1 MLFVVAMSAAAQ
13 SEPDGGTMMVDSI
26 AVVPPSA
33 ATEVLPG
40 GNMEPVM
47 PHGAISSV
55 ASPSRYVPATLAYP
69 INPLATALP
78 PMGFTPG
85 VANIASW
92 GSGGVYADGG
102 RVHLPGLMG
111 IETGSVNF
119 VQHMGP
125 VTVTL
130 FGSAAKYGYFRGL
143 STTYGFG
150 GALTYRFSDNLSMTV
165 FGSYNSA
172 ASVTQPAMMGYV
184 SAPVFGGYLDW
195 RFHPHWGVKA
205 GVQSY
210 RSIAYGRWETQPM
223 VIPYYRTSSGAEI
236 GIDVG
241 GILYQVIRSAA
252 SGSGSNWGNPG
263 NPTIDPRPSGVFI
276 RPRD

>member
-1 MLFVVAMSAAAQ
+1 MLLVVSVVASAQSGLENNVAVGDSAAVVA
-13 SEPDGGTMMVDSI
+13 PGRGVD
-26 AVVPPSA
+26 APSS
-33 ATEVLPG
+33 LG
-40 GNMEPVM
+40 MDSGF
-47 PHGAISSV
+47 PHGTVAPV

-69 INPLATALP
+69 INPLATAIP
-78 PMGFTPG
+78 PMSFTPG
-85 VANIASW
+85 IADIASW
-92 GSGGVYADGG
+92 GSGGVYAAGG
-102 RVHLPGLMG
+102 RANLPGLMG
-111 IETGSVNF
+111 IESGSINF
-119 VQHMGP
+119 VQQMGP
-125 VTVTL
+125 VTLSL
-130 FGSAAKYGYFRGL
+130 FGSAEKYGWFRGL

-150 GALTYRFSDNLSMTV
+150 GALSYRFSDNLSMTV
-165 FGSYNSA
+165 FGSYNSPA
-172 ASVTQPAMMGYV
+172 GIMQPAMMGYV
-184 SAPVFGGYLDW
+184 SAPVIGGYLDW

-263 NPTIDPRPSGVFI
+263 NPTIDPRPTGVFI